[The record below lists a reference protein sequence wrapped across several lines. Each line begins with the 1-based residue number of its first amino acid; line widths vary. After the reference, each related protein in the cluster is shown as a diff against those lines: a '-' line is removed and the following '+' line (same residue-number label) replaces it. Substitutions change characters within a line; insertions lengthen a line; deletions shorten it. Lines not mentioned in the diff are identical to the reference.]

1 MQYGFSLYS
10 WCLPTTTEK
19 SHNSYFITHKFIYL
33 PLKGLQ
39 KMSYSIIISLPF
51 VSFFANF
58 LPFVYSIR
66 WFGLNIRQARDVDKF
81 A

>member
-1 MQYGFSLYS
+1 MGFRFIVGVFQQ
-10 WCLPTTTEK
+10 PRRK